1 MEMGWKTRS
10 EMGSL
15 CSLPGNT
22 RRKRVERFKR
32 FHEVAAAPGD
42 YAEGWKKKKGG
53 RIMAFLCSYAPE
65 EILVAANILGYRLFG
80 TKKPIIRADAH
91 LQSYSCTLVRGVLE
105 EALAQRLDFIDGIVF
120 PHTCDSIQRLSDI
133 WRMNLKGGCHMDLV
147 LPVDLTTPTSLDY
160 MTTIM
165 EDFARDLE
173 QRFDIEI
180 TLKDLERA
188 ISTCNAIRRSVM
200 EIYALKERVPGSIA
214 GADLHAMVKAGMVMD
229 RNEYLTLVKG
239 LADELTDKFN
249 VQAQDQAVEFQGKRI
264 VLSGG
269 LCNMPDLYTV
279 IERAGG
285 RVVMDDLCTG
295 TRFFQGSVEP
305 DENIFRA
312 IARRYHG
319 RIVCPSK
326 HSGIRTRGETLVK
339 MVEKSRANGVMF
351 FCLKFCDPFGFDYPY
366 IKELLDNA
374 GVPSMLFELEDAF
387 VADGQLQT
395 RCEAFMEM
403 L

>member
-1 MEMGWKTRS
+1 M
-10 EMGSL
+10 
-15 CSLPGNT
+15 
-22 RRKRVERFKR
+22 ERFKR

-42 YAEGWKKKKGG
+42 YAGQWKKNTGG

-80 TKKPIIRADAH
+80 TKEPILRADAH

-133 WRMNLKGGCHMDLV
+133 WRINLKEGCHMDLV
-147 LPVDLTTPTSLDY
+147 LPVDLTTQASLDY

-165 EDFARDLE
+165 EGFAHDLE
-173 QRFDIEI
+173 QRFNIEI
-180 TLKDLERA
+180 TRKDLERA
-188 ISTCNAIRRSVM
+188 VSTCNAIRKSVM
-200 EIYALKERVPGSIA
+200 EIYALRARVPESIA
-214 GADLHAMVKAGMVMD
+214 GGDLHAMVKAGMVMD
-229 RNEYLTLVKG
+229 REEYLTLVRG
-239 LADELTDKFN
+239 LADELTHRFN
-249 VQAQDQAVEFQGKRI
+249 VQGQAQVPGLRGKRI

-269 LCNMPDLYTV
+269 LCNMPDLFTV
-279 IERAGG
+279 IENAGG
-285 RVVMDDLCTG
+285 AVVMDDLCTG
-295 TRFFQGSVEP
+295 TRFFEGSIESE
-305 DENIFRA
+305 ENIFRA

-326 HSGIRTRGETLVK
+326 HTGIRTRGEALVK
-339 MVEKSRANGVMF
+339 MVKQSQAHGVMF

-366 IKELLDNA
+366 IKELLDKE
-374 GVPSMLFELEDAF
+374 GVPSMLLELEDAL
-387 VADGQLQT
+387 VVDGQLQT